1 MTRAASPELIA
12 ASLAPAVSPVFA
24 VELIY
29 PDGPVRLCSAPV
41 SIVIEGNTFYGT
53 GAMGGISRIE
63 QGIENRSYGFTL
75 SLTGIPA
82 EFSSYLR
89 SQDPYGGRVVV
100 WFGLVN
106 TQSHALIGARRIRT
120 GRIDTQDVQAGEV
133 LSVDVSVEAFNLDW
147 ARPRI
152 ERYTDQS
159 QRDRAPGDRFFKYVS
174 AIPNMSLAWG
184 RS

>member
-1 MTRAASPELIA
+1 
-12 ASLAPAVSPVFA
+12 
-24 VELIY
+24 
-29 PDGPVRLCSAPV
+29 
-41 SIVIEGNTFYGT
+41 
-53 GAMGGISRIE
+53 
-63 QGIENRSYGFTL
+63 
-75 SLTGIPA
+75 
-82 EFSSYLR
+82 
-89 SQDPYGGRVVV
+89 VVV

-106 TQSHALIGARRIRT
+106 TQTHALIGARRIRT